1 MRMELIKKAQELQEE
16 LIGWRRYLHEHAET
30 GFALTETTAFIE
42 SELEKMG
49 YAPQKCGRSG
59 LIATVGARR
68 NGRVFLLRADM
79 DGLPIK
85 ERSGTAFASK
95 NSNMH
100 ACGHDLHAAMLLGA
114 AKLLK
119 EREQELGGEVRLL
132 FQPAEE
138 ILEGAKDVIEAGAL
152 ENVAGAMML
161 HVMTNVDLPTG
172 TAVVSSAG
180 VSAPAADFFTVQVQ
194 GKSCHGSAPWN
205 GVDAL
210 TAAAHILIA
219 LEELSARELNPG
231 MPAVLTI
238 GSVNGGVAGN
248 VIADLAEMKGTL
260 RAFDEETRAMVKR
273 RLGEISKSV
282 AKAFRARAKVVF
294 TSGCPTLLNDEKLSV
309 FVEKEGQSLLGEE
322 RVFTSKTLG
331 GDARKKSGG
340 SEDFAYISQKVPSVM
355 VAIAAGETGKG
366 YDYPLHHP
374 KVKFDEEALYMGA
387 ALYAHIAIRYFQQ

>member
-1 MRMELIKKAQELQEE
+1 MELIKKAQELQQE

-30 GFALTETTAFIE
+30 GFALEKTTAFIE

-49 YAPQKCGRSG
+49 YTPQKCGRAG
-59 LIATVGARR
+59 LIAMAGARKS
-68 NGRVFLLRADM
+68 GRVFLLRADM
-79 DGLPIK
+79 DGLPIREK
-85 ERSGTAFASK
+85 TGESFASK
-95 NSNMH
+95 NGNMH

-119 EREQELGGEVRLL
+119 ERENALAGEVRLL

-138 ILEGAKDVIEAGAL
+138 ILEGAKDAIEAGAL
-152 ENVAGAMML
+152 ERVSGAMMM
-161 HVMTNVDLPTG
+161 HVMTNVDLPAG
-172 TAVVSSAG
+172 TIVVSSAG
-180 VSAPAADFFTVQVQ
+180 VGAPAADFFAIKVQ

-219 LEELSARELNPG
+219 LQEISARELTPA

-238 GSVNGGVAGN
+238 GSMNGGEAGN

-260 RAFDEETRAMVKR
+260 RAFDEETREMVKR
-273 RLGEISKSV
+273 RLGEIAKNV

-294 TSGCPTLLNDEKLSV
+294 TSGCPTLLNDETLSA
-309 FVEKEGQSLLGEE
+309 FAEREAKALLGEAS
-322 RVFTSKTLG
+322 VFTSKTIDE
-331 GDARKKSGG
+331 DARKKSGG

-355 VAIAAGETGKG
+355 AAIAAGETGKG

-374 KVKFDEEALYMGA
+374 KVKFDENALYMGA
-387 ALYAHIAIRYFQQ
+387 ALYAHIAMQYFKK